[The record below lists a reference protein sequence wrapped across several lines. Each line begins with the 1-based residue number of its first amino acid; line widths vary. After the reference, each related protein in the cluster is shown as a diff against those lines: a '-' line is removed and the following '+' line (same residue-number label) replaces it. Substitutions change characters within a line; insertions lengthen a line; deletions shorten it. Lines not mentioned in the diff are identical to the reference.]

1 VDIAFPY
8 RLGPQGTTATVASAD
23 DHIAQMLEQ
32 LLFTRPGERVNQPD
46 FGCGL
51 LDLLFSPSSP
61 EVAAALSITVS
72 AAVQQWLG
80 DVVKVQ
86 SVDVTSA
93 LTPAGSQ
100 LQVVLSYLVG
110 ATGVSSTLALSVPVG

>member
-1 VDIAFPY
+1 MDIAFPY
-8 RLGPQGTTATVASAD
+8 QLDPQGTTATAASAD
-23 DHIAQMLEQ
+23 DHIDQMLQQ
-32 LLFTRPGERVNQPD
+32 LLFTRPGERVNRPT

-51 LDLLFSPSSP
+51 LDLVFGPNSP

-93 LTPAGSQ
+93 GSQ
-100 LQVVLSYLVG
+100 LQVALSYLIV
-110 ATGVSSTLALSVPVG
+110 ATGASSSSTFSVPVG

>member
-8 RLGPQGTTATVASAD
+8 QLDPQGTTAAATSAG
-23 DHIAQMLEQ
+23 DHIAQLLEQ
-32 LLFTRPGERVNQPD
+32 LLFTRPGERVNRPD

-51 LDLLFSPSSP
+51 LDLVFSPASP
-61 EVAAALSITVS
+61 EVAAALSITVT

-80 DVVKVQ
+80 DVVKIQ

-93 LTPAGSQ
+93 ASE
-100 LQVVLSYLVG
+100 LQVVLSYLVI
-110 ATGVSSTLALSVPVG
+110 ATGTAAATTLSVPVG

>member
-8 RLGPQGTTATVASAD
+8 RLDTQGTTATAASAEE
-23 DHIAQMLEQ
+23 HIAQMLEQ
-32 LLFTRPGERVNQPD
+32 LLFTRPGERVNRPD

-51 LDLLFSPSSP
+51 LDLVFTPTSP
-61 EVAAALSITVS
+61 EVAAALSMTVS
-72 AAVQQWLG
+72 AEVQQWLG

-93 LTPAGSQ
+93 AST
-100 LQVVLSYLVG
+100 LQVALSYLVVPLG
-110 ATGVSSTLALSVPVG
+110 ASSTLTLSVPVG

>member
-1 VDIAFPY
+1 MDIAFPY
-8 RLGPQGTTATVASAD
+8 QLDPQGTTATAASAD
-23 DHIAQMLEQ
+23 DHIDQMLQQ
-32 LLFTRPGERVNQPD
+32 LLFTRPGERVNRPT

-51 LDLLFSPSSP
+51 LDLVFGPNSP

-80 DVVKVQ
+80 DVVKIQ

-93 LTPAGSQ
+93 GSQ
-100 LQVVLSYLVG
+100 LQVALRYLIV
-110 ATGVSSTLALSVPVG
+110 ATGASSSSTFSVPVG

>member
-1 VDIAFPY
+1 MDIAFPY
-8 RLGPQGTTATVASAD
+8 QLDPQGTTAAAASSD

-32 LLFTRPGERVNQPD
+32 LLFTRPGERVNRPD

-51 LDLLFSPSSP
+51 LDLVFSPNSP

-80 DVVKVQ
+80 DVVKIQ
-86 SVDVTSA
+86 SVDVTS
-93 LTPAGSQ
+93 TTNQ
-100 LQVVLSYLVG
+100 LQVALSYLVV
-110 ATGVSSTLALSVPVG
+110 ATGAPSTVTLSVPVG

>member
-1 VDIAFPY
+1 MDIAFPY
-8 RLGPQGTTATVASAD
+8 RLGPQGSTAVAASAG
-23 DHIAQMLEQ
+23 DHIAQLLEQ
-32 LLFTRPGERVNQPD
+32 LLFTRPGERVNRPG

-51 LDLLFSPSSP
+51 LDLVFSPTSP

-80 DVVKVQ
+80 DVMTVQ

-93 LTPAGSQ
+93 GSE
-100 LQVVLSYLVG
+100 LQVVVSYLVT
-110 ATGVSSTLALSVPVG
+110 ATGTAAATTVSIPVG